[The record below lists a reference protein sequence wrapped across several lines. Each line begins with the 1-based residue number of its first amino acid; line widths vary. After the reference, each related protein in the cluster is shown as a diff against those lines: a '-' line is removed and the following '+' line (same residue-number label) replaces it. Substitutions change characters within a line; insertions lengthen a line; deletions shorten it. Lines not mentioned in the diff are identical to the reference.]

1 MLRAVP
7 LDTLEIHDLVTR
19 AIEAEGREQHLA
31 RVVRERARLHGQA
44 LTTAQQDEV
53 CGFLREYVEH
63 APALL
68 DQMRL
73 VAREEGL
80 SDEAEPLIE
89 AAGAYFLAPL
99 DVIPDRFGLLGLLD
113 DAYLTHRLVER
124 CNEAHRA
131 KTGKNMLPDGLD
143 QANELVREL
152 IGEPQAS
159 LLDSAVDNTMEDPK
173 LRRVLD
179 GLIQAG
185 TFRVLGPDPI
195 WGTAHPGERAAS
207 RLGAWGV
214 L

>member
-1 MLRAVP
+1 MARF
-7 LDTLEIHDLVTR
+7 DTLEVHDLVTR
-19 AIEAEGREQHLA
+19 AIEVEGREGHLA
-31 RVVRERARLHGQA
+31 RLVADRARVGGRELA
-44 LTTAQQDEV
+44 PREQDEV
-53 CGFLREYVEH
+53 VDFLREYVEH

-73 VAREEGL
+73 VAVQEGL
-80 SDEAEPLIE
+80 TDKVEPLVE

-99 DVIPDRFGLLGLLD
+99 DVIPDRLGLLGLLD

-124 CNEAHRA
+124 CHEAHRA
-131 KTGKNMLPDGLD
+131 ATGRGILPDGLD
-143 QANELVREL
+143 QANGMVREV
-152 IGEPQAS
+152 IGEPRAS
-159 LLDSAVDNTMEDPK
+159 LLDSAVDDAMRDPK

-214 L
+214 LD